1 MQQSSRRAF
10 LGSVGVAGIGVSAY
24 ISPGRTGAAEDL
36 DAAVPS
42 GQWPMQG
49 RTPQRSGYQP
59 ESAGP
64 PEEHEMVWERD
75 VYDLLGIFHEG
86 TTVATEDTLAITGPT
101 ALSTA
106 DGSTRWAEPLTTE
119 SIGLTRVCWNE
130 TLYVADGERVYAIDT
145 DSGTIEWAHRES
157 RIEVAFVAGRTVICR
172 GQRRGTVGLDAKTG
186 ATRWRVSDYDDPVLA
201 TGEMVGFQTG
211 EFSTTIVGIDPTT
224 ESIEWTAEWI
234 TDDPERDIAVHD
246 GVVYS
251 GLEKFTAFDTAS
263 NSVLWAEHF
272 DRESE
277 QSMPVATDG
286 EQVYFTGLD
295 EEVLAVEAETGQLRW
310 RQSVEGISRT
320 VKPAVTDDALYV
332 STEDGFAALSPA
344 TGRELRRFS
353 LYSGDLSE
361 RQANGQLLVAGGQV
375 FYVDTATAVAYR

>member
-1 MQQSSRRAF
+1 M
-10 LGSVGVAGIGVSAY
+10 
-24 ISPGRTGAAEDL
+24 
-36 DAAVPS
+36 
-42 GQWPMQG
+42 
-49 RTPQRSGYQP
+49 
-59 ESAGP
+59 
-64 PEEHEMVWERD
+64 
-75 VYDLLGIFHEG
+75 
-86 TTVATEDTLAITGPT
+86 
-101 ALSTA
+101 
-106 DGSTRWAEPLTTE
+106 
-119 SIGLTRVCWNE
+119 
-130 TLYVADGERVYAIDT
+130 
-145 DSGTIEWAHRES
+145 
-157 RIEVAFVAGRTVICR
+157 
-172 GQRRGTVGLDAKTG
+172 
-186 ATRWRVSDYDDPVLA
+186 
-201 TGEMVGFQTG
+201 
-211 EFSTTIVGIDPTT
+211 
-224 ESIEWTAEWI
+224 
-234 TDDPERDIAVHD
+234 
-246 GVVYS
+246 
-251 GLEKFTAFDTAS
+251 
-263 NSVLWAEHF
+263 LWAEHF